1 MSRTLGSI
9 LTIAGSAAL
18 IATGVGAAGGLALFG
33 TTAGI
38 SIGGVS
44 TAALLTASTALTA
57 AGTALSAAA
66 GTKAPPPEITK
77 LAIKTERPPRVSAY
91 GRLKLFGAY
100 ILYEAASDGSAV
112 DVWAFHDGRVSRIV
126 AWYLGDK
133 LVTRQANGFVLGGP
147 GGEYGNNDT
156 IAIGANLGAATE
168 TAHAPVVAKLPGIWT
183 QAHRGDGVVTGYMI
197 SRPVKAKDYQQVYP
211 AGGPNNMPLAIVVE
225 AQPVFD
231 WRDPSQSLSDPL
243 TWKWSENAWLHI
255 AHYQLVRNGKTWDR
269 HFAPTLD
276 LWTAAVNDAD
286 SPVPLRGGTQVT
298 IGANAGAS
306 TIQVANAG
314 EFAVGGPI
322 TVSSQGAAPQTR
334 TVTAITGVTIDV
346 TPAFSSIVPTGARA
360 RGPGGTEPRY
370 RSCVAHRNAGEGSEP
385 KAVLGALLACCDG
398 WMASREDEALVP
410 YSGRYYEP
418 TVTLGPDEIISY
430 TVEDGIEDEA
440 ALNNINVTYVSA
452 EHDYNEVDTNPW
464 TDEDDI
470 TRRGA
475 LRSADLKNQVPSHA
489 QARRLAKRK
498 MAQTMAPKRGTV
510 SLMSSGSAVLSQRFI
525 NLRLIEG
532 EGTEDEF
539 APYIGPAEIT
549 DVRRNLQT
557 GGLSASW
564 IAADPNIDAWNPAT
578 EEGEPAPVGERVA
591 REPLEQPTIVS
602 ASAVYSAVGQTPEG
616 EQPVDPAPGQTATGA
631 RILIA
636 ADGPDRTDLTWYAR
650 WRVGTSGSWNEREYA
665 DADPGPAVSFTTE
678 FVPLANN
685 VNVEVAYSVGDGRLS
700 PWSDP
705 AVVDTTGG

>member
-9 LTIAGSAAL
+9 VTLAGAVAVNVIPGLGQLASAAIL
-18 IATGVGAAGGLALFG
+18 VG
-33 TTAGI
+33 
-38 SIGGVS
+38 
-44 TAALLTASTALTA
+44 
-57 AGTALSAAA
+57 SAAA
-66 GTKAPPPEITK
+66 GAAIASLDKQSISPEITK

-133 LVTRQANGFVLGGP
+133 LVTRQANGFVLEGP
-147 GGEYGNNDT
+147 DGAYGNSDT

-168 TAHAPVVAKLPGIWT
+168 TAHAPVIAKLPGIWT
-183 QAHRGDGVVTGYMI
+183 EAHRGDGVVTGYMI

-225 AQPVFD
+225 AQPVYD

-243 TWKWSENAWLHI
+243 TWKWSENVWLHI
-255 AHYQLVRNGKTWDR
+255 AHYQLVRNGKTWER

-286 SPVPLRGGTQVT
+286 GPVPLK
-298 IGANAGAS
+298 A
-306 TIQVANAG
+306 
-314 EFAVGGPI
+314 
-322 TVSSQGAAPQTR
+322 
-334 TVTAITGVTIDV
+334 
-346 TPAFSSIVPTGARA
+346 
-360 RGPGGTEPRY
+360 GGTEPRY
-370 RSCVAHRNAGEGSEP
+370 RSCVAHRHAGDGSEP

-410 YSGRYYEP
+410 YSGRYYPP

-440 ALNNINVTYVSA
+440 ALNNINVTYISA
-452 EHDYNEVDTNPW
+452 EHDYNEVDTDAW
-464 TDEDDI
+464 TDEDDV

-475 LRSADLKNQVPSHA
+475 LRSTDLKNQVPSYS

-498 MAQTMAPKRGTV
+498 LAQTMAPKRGSITLT
-510 SLMSSGSAVLSQRFI
+510 SAGSAVLSQRFI

-532 EGTEDEF
+532 EGTDDEF
-539 APYIGPAEIT
+539 APYIGPAEII

-578 EEGEPAPVGERVA
+578 EEGEPAPIGERVA
-591 REPLEQPTIVS
+591 REPLEQPYIIS
-602 ASAVYSAVGQTPEG
+602 ATATYSAVGQTPEG

-636 ADGPDRTDLTWYAR
+636 ADGPDRPDLTWYAR
-650 WRVGTSGSWNEREYA
+650 WRVGTTGSWNEREYA

-685 VNVEVAYSVGDGRLS
+685 VNVEVAYSTGDGRLS
-700 PWSDP
+700 PWSEP
-705 AVVDTTGG
+705 AVVDTSSGA

>member
-18 IATGVGAAGGLALFG
+18 IATGIGAIGAPLLVGIGGSASIF
-33 TTAGI
+33 GI
-38 SIGGVS
+38 STS
-44 TAALLTASTALTA
+44 ALLTASSALTA
-57 AGTALSAAA
+57 VGSALSAAA
-66 GTKAPPPEITK
+66 GTKAPPAEITK

-112 DVWAFHDGRVSRIV
+112 DVWVFHDGRISRIV
-126 AWYLGDK
+126 GWYLGDK
-133 LVTRQANGFVLGGP
+133 LVTRLPSGFVQEAPDGA
-147 GGEYGNNDT
+147 YGFSDV
-156 IAIGANLGAATE
+156 IQIGANLGASTE
-168 TAHAPVVAKLPGIWT
+168 TPHAAVIAKLPGIWT
-183 QAHRGDGVVTGYMI
+183 SAHRGDGVVTGYSI
-197 SRPVKAKDYQQVYP
+197 SKPVKAKDYQKVFP

-225 AQPVFD
+225 AQPVYD
-231 WRDPSQSLSDPL
+231 WRDPSQSLTDPL

-255 AHYQLVRNGKTWDR
+255 AHYQLVRNGKTWAR

-276 LWTAAVNDAD
+276 LWTAAANDAD
-286 SPVPLRGGTQVT
+286 SSVPLRTGG
-298 IGANAGAS
+298 S
-306 TIQVANAG
+306 
-314 EFAVGGPI
+314 
-322 TVSSQGAAPQTR
+322 
-334 TVTAITGVTIDV
+334 
-346 TPAFSSIVPTGARA
+346 
-360 RGPGGTEPRY
+360 EPRY
-370 RSCVAHRNAGEGSEP
+370 RSCVAHRHAGEGSEP

-410 YSGRYYEP
+410 YSGRYYPP
-418 TVTLGPDEIISY
+418 TATIGPDQIISY

-452 EHDYNEVDTNPW
+452 EHDYNEVDTDPW

-470 TRRGA
+470 VRRGA
-475 LRSADLKNQVPSHA
+475 LRSTDLKNQVPSFS

-498 MAQTMAPKRGTV
+498 MAQTMAPKRGTLTLT
-510 SLMSSGSAVLSQRFI
+510 SAGSVVLSQRFI

-532 EGTEDEF
+532 EGTDDEF
-539 APYIGPAEIT
+539 APYIGPVEIT

-564 IAADPNIDAWNPAT
+564 IAADPSIDAWNPAT

-591 REPLEQPTIVS
+591 REPLDQPTIIS
-602 ASAVYSAVGQTPEG
+602 ATATYSAVGQNPDG
-616 EQPVDPAPGQTATGA
+616 EEAGEPVPGGTSTGA
-631 RILIA
+631 RVLIA
-636 ADGPDRTDLTWYAR
+636 ADGPDRTDLTWFAR
-650 WRVGTSGSWNEREYA
+650 WRVGVSGSWNEREYA

-685 VNVEVAYSVGDGRLS
+685 INVEVAYSTGDGRLS
-700 PWSDP
+700 PWSEP
-705 AVVDTTGG
+705 TVVDTTNGA

>member
-18 IATGVGAAGGLALFG
+18 IATGIGAAGGLALFG

-44 TAALLTASTALTA
+44 TAALLTASSALTAVGTALTA
-57 AGTALSAAA
+57 AA
-66 GTKAPPPEITK
+66 GTKTPPPEITK

-100 ILYEAASDGSAV
+100 ILYEAANDGSAV
-112 DVWAFHDGRVSRIV
+112 DVWAFHDGRISRIF

-133 LVTRQANGFVLGGP
+133 VVTRLPNGFVQEAPDGA
-147 GGEYGNNDT
+147 YGFSDV
-156 IAIGANLGAATE
+156 IRIGASLGAATE
-168 TAHAPVVAKLPGIWT
+168 TAHAPVIAKLPGIWT
-183 QAHRGDGVVTGYMI
+183 SAHRGDGVVTGYMI
-197 SRPVKAKDYQQVYP
+197 SKPVRAKDYQKVFP

-231 WRDPSQSLSDPL
+231 WRDPTQSLGDPL
-243 TWKWSENAWLHI
+243 TWKWSENVWLHI
-255 AHYQLVRNGKTWDR
+255 AHYQLVRNGKTWER

-286 SPVPLRGGTQVT
+286 SPVLLK
-298 IGANAGAS
+298 A
-306 TIQVANAG
+306 
-314 EFAVGGPI
+314 
-322 TVSSQGAAPQTR
+322 
-334 TVTAITGVTIDV
+334 
-346 TPAFSSIVPTGARA
+346 
-360 RGPGGTEPRY
+360 GGTEPRY
-370 RSCVAHRNAGEGSEP
+370 RSCVAHRHAGDGSEP

-410 YSGRYYEP
+410 YSGRYYPP

-440 ALNNINVTYVSA
+440 ALNNINVTYISA
-452 EHDYNEVDTNPW
+452 EHDYNEVDTDPW

-470 TRRGA
+470 VRRGA
-475 LRSADLKNQVPSHA
+475 LRSTDLKNQVPSYA

-498 MAQTMAPKRGTV
+498 MAQTMAPKRGTITLT
-510 SLMSSGSAVLSQRFI
+510 SAGSAVLSQRFI

-532 EGTEDEF
+532 EGTDDEF

-564 IAADPNIDAWNPAT
+564 IAADPNIDAWNAAT

-591 REPLEQPTIVS
+591 REPLEQPTITS
-602 ASAVYSAVGQTPEG
+602 ATAVYSAVGQNPD
-616 EQPVDPAPGQTATGA
+616 DPLGGGSQATGA
-631 RILIA
+631 RVSIIA
-636 ADGPDRTDLTWYAR
+636 AGPNRDDLTWYAR
-650 WRVGTSGSWNEREYA
+650 WRVGATGSWNEREYA
-665 DADPGPAVSFTTE
+665 DADPGVAVSFTTE
-678 FVPLANN
+678 FVPVADNIN
-685 VNVEVAYSVGDGRLS
+685 VAVAYSAGDGRLS
-700 PWSDP
+700 AWSDP
-705 AVVDTTGG
+705 VVVDTKPDT